1 MRSDRQFGLK
11 SQVARVLRRGR
22 VSEVGQAAVELAV
35 CLPVMLAL
43 AVISVDLLVY
53 LGDCAR
59 FDRVSAQEVAVVATA
74 PAGGSYSPE
83 GSAASVKAAIA
94 EGMGQPERLSYQVS
108 VSQGMR
114 TGEKDEGFSLISL
127 APQLTTYTCIME
139 SSPWPLSHGLFGVEV
154 SGLTH
159 RRSYVVDPY
168 RPGIVA

>member
-1 MRSDRQFGLK
+1 MLLK
-11 SQVARVLRRGR
+11 SRHRSLHQSGFSMIEVL
-22 VSEVGQAAVELAV
+22 VDA
-35 CLPVMLAL
+35 
-43 AVISVDLLVY
+43 ISCPLLH
-53 LGDCAR
+53 G
-59 FDRVSAQEVAVVATA
+59 SWVV
-74 PAGGSYSPE
+74 
-83 GSAASVKAAIA
+83 AAIA

-127 APQLTTYTCIME
+127 APQLTTYTCTME
-139 SSPWPLSHGLFGVEV
+139 SSLWPLSHGLFGVEV